1 MKLLMNGKNKDTI
14 EYKPYLDFDKVS
26 TYLNIT
32 EETEPEQS
40 TENNQ
45 WILYKYYLKRNVFF

>member
-40 TENNQ
+40 TENIQ
-45 WILYKYYLKRNVFF
+45 

>member
-1 MKLLMNGKNKDTI
+1 MNGKNKDTI

-26 TYLNIT
+26 TYLGNNT

-40 TENNQ
+40 TENIQ
-45 WILYKYYLKRNVFF
+45 

>member
-1 MKLLMNGKNKDTI
+1 MNGKNKDLI

-26 TYLNIT
+26 TYLNTT

-40 TENNQ
+40 TENIQ
-45 WILYKYYLKRNVFF
+45 

>member
-1 MKLLMNGKNKDTI
+1 MKLLMNGKNKDLI

-26 TYLNIT
+26 TYLNNT

-40 TENNQ
+40 TENIQ
-45 WILYKYYLKRNVFF
+45 